1 MINQYNESVGAFS
14 LKCTNVEIRRK
25 TLKYVEIGKTS
36 NTFSDPKILRTH
48 ILNNYSFHQQ
58 QLMRRVRK
66 IIYIKSLIITDQ
78 VNTIVYIRTQ

>member
-36 NTFSDPKILRTH
+36 NTFSDPKILRTR
-48 ILNNYSFHQQ
+48 FE
-58 QLMRRVRK
+58 QLF
-66 IIYIKSLIITDQ
+66 ISPATTDE
-78 VNTIVYIRTQ
+78 TS

>member
-48 ILNNYSFHQQ
+48 IEQLFIPPATTDETNWENNLYKKFNHYRSSKHNS
-58 QLMRRVRK
+58 
-66 IIYIKSLIITDQ
+66 IYYT
-78 VNTIVYIRTQ
+78 